1 MLRILFI
8 GDIVGRTGRRA
19 LVALLPG
26 LVEVHGVDFTIANC
40 ENAAGGLG
48 ITERAAMELLDAGV
62 HVLTG
67 GDHSWDRPEGVPFL
81 DECERVLRPAN
92 YPAGVAGRGVGVY
105 VSPSGAN
112 VGVVNLQ
119 GRAFMKS
126 LDCPFRMGLEL
137 VKSVKKET
145 PIVVVDFHAEATS
158 EKIALGLYLS
168 GVASCVLGTHT
179 HVQTADERLLTGRT
193 AYITDV
199 GMTGPADSVIGMMTE
214 VALERFLM
222 GVPRRYEVGQGPA
235 ILNAVLVDID
245 EETGAAISIER
256 VVAHHE
262 E

>member
-105 VSPSGAN
+105 VSPSGAK

-119 GRAFMKS
+119 G
-126 LDCPFRMGLEL
+126 
-137 VKSVKKET
+137 V
-145 PIVVVDFHAEATS
+145 
-158 EKIALGLYLS
+158 LS
-168 GVASCVLGTHT
+168 
-179 HVQTADERLLTGRT
+179 
-193 AYITDV
+193 
-199 GMTGPADSVIGMMTE
+199 
-214 VALERFLM
+214 
-222 GVPRRYEVGQGPA
+222 
-235 ILNAVLVDID
+235 
-245 EETGAAISIER
+245 
-256 VVAHHE
+256 
-262 E
+262 

>member
-8 GDIVGRTGRRA
+8 GDVVGRTGRRA

-105 VSPSGAN
+105 VSPSGAK

-119 GRAFMKS
+119 GRALMKS

-158 EKIALGLYLS
+158 EKIALGLYLA

-193 AYITDV
+193 AYLTDV
-199 GMTGPADSVIGMMTE
+199 GMTGPADSVIGMVTE

-222 GVPRRYEVGQGPA
+222 GVPRRYEVGHGPA

-245 EETGAAISIER
+245 EETGAANSIER

>member
-8 GDIVGRTGRRA
+8 GDIVGSVGRRA
-19 LVALLPG
+19 LVALLPE
-26 LVEVHGVDFTIANC
+26 LVETHDVDFTIANC

-48 ITERAAMELLDAGV
+48 ITERTAMELLDAGV
-62 HVLTG
+62 QVLTG
-67 GDHSWDRPEGVPFL
+67 GDHSWDRPEGIPFL

-92 YPAGVAGRGVGVY
+92 YPTGVAGRGVGVF
-105 VSPSGAN
+105 VSPSGVK

-158 EKIALGLYLS
+158 EKTALGLYLA

-179 HVQTADERLLTGRT
+179 HVQTADERVLTGRT

-199 GMTGPADSVIGMMTE
+199 GMTGPADSVIGMDAE

-222 GVPRRYEVGQGPA
+222 GVPRRYKLGQGPA
-235 ILNAVLVDID
+235 ILNGVVVDIE
-245 EETGAAISIER
+245 EETGAAIGIER
-256 VVAHHE
+256 VVAHHDE
-262 E
+262 

>member
-19 LVALLPG
+19 LAALLPD
-26 LVEVHGVDFTIANC
+26 LVAAHRVDFTIANC

-48 ITERAAMELLDAGV
+48 ITERAATELLDAGV

-67 GDHSWDRPEGVPFL
+67 GDHSWDRPEGIPFL

-92 YPAGVAGRGVGVY
+92 YPAGVAGRGSGVY
-105 VSPSGAN
+105 VSPSEVK

-126 LDCPFRMGLEL
+126 VDCPFRTGLEL

-145 PIVVVDFHAEATS
+145 PVVVVDFHAEATS
-158 EKIALGLYLS
+158 EKTALGLYLA

-199 GMTGPADSVIGMMTE
+199 GMTGPADSVIGMLTE

-235 ILNAVLVDID
+235 ILNAVVVDID
-245 EETGAAISIER
+245 EETGAARSIER